1 MRGKKSRKASKEKT
15 GKRTGENEP
24 LKIYAITDR
33 GETINIKAEGINKVG
48 KILEGGNLPRESQ
61 LVLWPHLIMKLNP

>member
-24 LKIYAITDR
+24 LNIYANTDR
-33 GETINIKAEGINKVG
+33 GETINIKTEGINKVG
-48 KILEGGNLPRESQ
+48 KILEVEIY
-61 LVLWPHLIMKLNP
+61 LVKASWFYGLI